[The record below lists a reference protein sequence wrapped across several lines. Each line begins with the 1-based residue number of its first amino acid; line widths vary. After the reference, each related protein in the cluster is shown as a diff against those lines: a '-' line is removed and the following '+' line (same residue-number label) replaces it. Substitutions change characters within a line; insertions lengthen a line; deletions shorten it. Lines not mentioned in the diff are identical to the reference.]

1 MTTTYADLLRMVL
14 DRQRDDESER
24 AVVRRRIELSPEF
37 RELVNAVQAPCNSPG
52 VELLVERL
60 VALEIEEGRL

>member
-1 MTTTYADLLRMVL
+1 MTTTYSELLRMVL

-37 RELVNAVQAPCNSPG
+37 RELLNAVQAPENSPG
-52 VELLVERL
+52 AELLVERL
-60 VALEIEEGRL
+60 VAWELDEGRL